1 MKSIYLN
8 EVIFHFFILLFFY
21 FCFPSVSVYK
31 AKDIQDQGTK
41 DYVKLKVFL
50 LRTELV
56 RTRVAVLYRK

>member
-1 MKSIYLN
+1 MYKSYIS
-8 EVIFHFFILLFFY
+8 FFY
-21 FCFPSVSVYK
+21 IIIFLFLFSFRKSVYK

-41 DYVKLKVFL
+41 DYVKLEVFL